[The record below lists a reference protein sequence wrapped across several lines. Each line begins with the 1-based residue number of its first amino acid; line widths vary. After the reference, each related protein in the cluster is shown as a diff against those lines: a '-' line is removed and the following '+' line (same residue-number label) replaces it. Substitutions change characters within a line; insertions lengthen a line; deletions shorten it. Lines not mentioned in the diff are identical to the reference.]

1 MTKAAIARAALQL
14 PVEDQL
20 ELAQTLWDRA
30 SPPSDFELTP
40 ELKELLE
47 ARRQEAL
54 ENPGAGVPWDE
65 VRDRLLKR
73 A

>member
-1 MTKAAIARAALQL
+1 MTKAAIARAALEL

-20 ELAQTLWDRA
+20 ELAQTLWERA
-30 SPPSDFELTP
+30 SPPGEP
-40 ELKELLE
+40 ELSPELRGLLE

-54 ENPGAGVPWDE
+54 ENPDAGVPWDE
-65 VRDRLLKR
+65 VRDRLLRR